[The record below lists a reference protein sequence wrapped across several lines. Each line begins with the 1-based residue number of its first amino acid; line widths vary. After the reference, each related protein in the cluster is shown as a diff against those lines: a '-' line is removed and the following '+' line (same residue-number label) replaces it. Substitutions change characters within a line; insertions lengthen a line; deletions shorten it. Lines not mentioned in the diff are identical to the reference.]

1 MGKWADLWEGIK
13 EIFIPTTKGMEKHFD
28 AGVKKAREPII
39 KGHYEAP
46 TGPATSREKLDY
58 FMATGFDF
66 RGQMNTAYETLG
78 YGASVNAKVDIA
90 QIFLPGSPLTS
101 SVGGGLTFKAAPHR
115 FMVLE
120 YQGNSLEDFD
130 GFRLHPEYA
139 KWAPDDQHRSLPVC
153 LSRMTGAWTS
163 MKVAVEAEVGVKA
176 SNMVPLVDV
185 ESISLGFEAK
195 ITGYAGAGYEGTY
208 ITASDR
214 EPHWYERG
222 KANIEKD
229 VVGFIAKDKRDFT
242 IPKTGIIDFNPYCSL
257 RLWTHT
263 GDAKAGISA
272 SASVSVGKSEEGYG
286 PGASWGATLQLPE
299 IKGML
304 KCTLYRVQTPTAA
317 GIVCTQDTVITY
329 KQVGGTWIGITAEI
343 SAGLAET
350 TKDEAGE
357 ISRSFV
363 SPKEMGEGKLKS
375 LTGGLVSS
383 VDLEPASKIS
393 KLPLKFAKT
402 ALTKGGGEDE
412 DDDEGVSVEFDPLES
427 LSFKVQGK
435 MEKKFEVLNS
445 MSYKTAVAYWT
456 RTDKKFWPGSGFIQG
471 QSVCPQNLIRYY
483 SNRDLLQTEFQSARG
498 YKEPSLD
505 QVNEMKDSA
514 IGILLASNVKLP
526 TVEEFIADSY
536 IAGWNHPRR
545 KIKDVDNALGD
556 YLKRCNQKP
565 WNGPQ
570 ATVGATL
577 QRQYPTQEAL
587 FKALIDECR
596 TRSQLLL
603 DIYRSIIEWQKSHA
617 RDNPRAD
624 AVRLLKKNCRVEY
637 LRLRGNVFVLLNT
650 IYEFRCVKSYLENL
664 AKALHVS
671 VADLRSFL
679 DAAQDNFEWTMSTP
693 GVKPS
698 AFLIE
703 AAFGLGDLK
712 PMQGKGAVRSNGEI
726 GDCVDELEKRV
737 GSGGK
742 KQPYQNLQCLRLRY
756 RIADTE
762 DKDHTLFKLGVNVKM
777 VKLGFALERVYR
789 VGNEGIFDVYIH
801 WYGSFDGYNTFIKGR
816 GLYPPKTVPAANL
829 LT

>member
-13 EIFIPTTKGMEKHFD
+13 DIFVPTTKGMDKHFE

-39 KGHYEAP
+39 EGHYEAP
-46 TGPATSREKLDY
+46 TGPVTSREKLDY

-66 RGQMNTAYETLG
+66 RGQVNTAYETLG
-78 YGASVNAKVDIA
+78 YGASVNLKVDVA

-101 SVGGGLTFKAAPHR
+101 SVGGGLSFKAAPHR
-115 FMVLE
+115 FMMLE
-120 YQGNSLEDFD
+120 YQGDSLADFD
-130 GFRLHPEYA
+130 GFRLHPEYT
-139 KWAPDDQHRSLPVC
+139 DSDLEDRQLGLPVC

-163 MKVAVEAEVGVKA
+163 MKVAIEAEAGVKA

-208 ITASDR
+208 ITASDM

-222 KANIEKD
+222 KANIEQD
-229 VVGFIAKDKRDFT
+229 VVGFIAKEKRAANL
-242 IPKTGIIDFNPYCSL
+242 PKTGALDFNPYCSL

-263 GDAKAGISA
+263 GDAKAGISTG
-272 SASVSVGKSEEGYG
+272 ASVSVGKSEEGYG

-317 GIVCTQDTVITY
+317 GIICTQDTVITY
-329 KQVGGTWIGITAEI
+329 KQVGGTLIGITAEI
-343 SAGLAET
+343 SLGLAET
-350 TKDEAGE
+350 ARDEAGE
-357 ISRSFV
+357 ISRSYV
-363 SPKEMGEGKLKS
+363 SPKEMGEGRLKS
-375 LTGGLVSS
+375 LTGGRVDS
-383 VDLEPASKIS
+383 VDLEPAGKIS
-393 KLPLKFAKT
+393 KLPLKVAKT
-402 ALTKGGGEDE
+402 ALGKGGDE
-412 DDDEGVSVEFDPLES
+412 DDDEEGVSLEFDPLES

-435 MEKKFEVLNS
+435 LEKKFEVLNS
-445 MSYKTAVAYWT
+445 MSYRTAVAYWT

-483 SNRDLLQTEFQSARG
+483 SNRDLLQSEFQSARG
-498 YKEPSLD
+498 YKEPSPE

-514 IGILLASNVKLP
+514 IAILLSSSVQLP
-526 TVEEFIADSY
+526 TVDEFIADSY

-570 ATVGATL
+570 ATVSAAL
-577 QRQYPTQEAL
+577 QRQYPSQEAL

-603 DIYRSIIEWQKSHA
+603 DIYRNIVEWQKTHA
-617 RDNPRAD
+617 RDNLRAD
-624 AVRLLKKNCRVEY
+624 AVRILKQKCRAEY
-637 LRLRGNVFVLLNT
+637 LRLRGDVFVLLNT
-650 IYEFRCVKSYLENL
+650 LYEFRSMKTYLENL

-703 AAFGLGDLK
+703 AVFGLGDLK
-712 PMQGKGAVRSNGEI
+712 PLQGKGALRSNGEI
-726 GDCVDELEKRV
+726 GDCVDEFERRV
-737 GSGGK
+737 GPNGK

-756 RIADTE
+756 RIADRE
-762 DKDHTLFKLGVNVKM
+762 DKDHTPFKLGVNLKM
-777 VKLGFALERVYR
+777 VKLGFSIERVYR
-789 VGNEGIFDVYIH
+789 VGNEGIFDVYIY
-801 WYGSFDGYNTFIKGR
+801 WFGPLSTYNTFVKGR
-816 GLYPPKTVPAANL
+816 GLYPPQAVPAANL